1 MQPYEKLEAW
11 QFAHRL
17 TLAIYR
23 TTKKWP
29 KEERYALS
37 AQVRRAAYSVA
48 ANMVEGAAKRGRKEF
63 ARFLDIS
70 LGSIAELGY
79 AIRLAHEL
87 EYLSDQ
93 DRTSLLDLHTSTA
106 RLTHRLYQA
115 ISGRGR
121 PPQR

>member
-17 TLAIYR
+17 TLAVYR

-48 ANMVEGAAKRGRKEF
+48 ANMVEGAAKKAPPINHPSINHPSINHPAIF
-63 ARFLDIS
+63 LPCQSSSKPIRF
-70 LGSIAELGY
+70 IAP
-79 AIRLAHEL
+79 
-87 EYLSDQ
+87 S
-93 DRTSLLDLHTSTA
+93 
-106 RLTHRLYQA
+106 
-115 ISGRGR
+115 
-121 PPQR
+121 